1 MLLEMAAVNTWRTG
15 DFLDI
20 VFFFGGGGVCDGL
33 LRILSLSRSTVK
45 PLNLVSLHVF

>member
-20 VFFFGGGGVCDGL
+20 VFFFGGGGGMWRFTKNSKSVPFN
-33 LRILSLSRSTVK
+33 R
-45 PLNLVSLHVF
+45 

>member
-20 VFFFGGGGVCDGL
+20 VFFFGGGGYV
-33 LRILSLSRSTVK
+33 TVY
-45 PLNLVSLHVF
+45 

>member
-1 MLLEMAAVNTWRTG
+1 MLLEMTAVNTWRTG
-15 DFLDI
+15 DILDI
-20 VFFFGGGGVCDGL
+20 VFFGGGVCDGL